1 MGRCYYK
8 ILGVSFRAT
17 EDEIRRSF
25 RLLALKYHPD
35 RNPKNP
41 DASEHFREVARAYE
55 TLMDRSRRT
64 VYDRSRGLGRGRRER
79 PESRDGGKGVT
90 GGDPPSYEDLLE
102 ELFGVRHEV
111 LYQAAGG
118 RYDLRFDLQVGDAVL
133 RQGGAEEIRYGR
145 AVFCPV
151 CIGRSRR
158 AVSKEC
164 NRCGGAGEV
173 LEDCRLSVHIPAGL
187 GDGSRLRLRGM
198 GDCLHPE
205 MAPGDL
211 VVVLHAV
218 D

>member
-90 GGDPPSYEDLLE
+90 GGDPSPYEDLLE

-111 LYQAAGG
+111 LYQRGALPGG
-118 RYDLRFDLQVGDAVL
+118 WWPL
-133 RQGGAEEIRYGR
+133 
-145 AVFCPV
+145 
-151 CIGRSRR
+151 
-158 AVSKEC
+158 
-164 NRCGGAGEV
+164 
-173 LEDCRLSVHIPAGL
+173 
-187 GDGSRLRLRGM
+187 
-198 GDCLHPE
+198 
-205 MAPGDL
+205 
-211 VVVLHAV
+211 
-218 D
+218 